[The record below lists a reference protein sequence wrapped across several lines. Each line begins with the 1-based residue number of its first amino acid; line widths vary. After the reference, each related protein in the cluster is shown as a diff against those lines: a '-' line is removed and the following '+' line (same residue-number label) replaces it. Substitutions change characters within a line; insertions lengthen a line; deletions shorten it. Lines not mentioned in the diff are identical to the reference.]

1 MPNMAHRNAR
11 RVAAVSDTCLMTFLL
26 LPFYVALA
34 PFIAAS
40 RAITARRR
48 AEDRMR
54 AGWDV

>member
-11 RVAAVSDTCLMTFLL
+11 RVAAASNTCLMTFML
-26 LPFYVALA
+26 LPLYIAAA

-48 AEDRMR
+48 AEDRVR